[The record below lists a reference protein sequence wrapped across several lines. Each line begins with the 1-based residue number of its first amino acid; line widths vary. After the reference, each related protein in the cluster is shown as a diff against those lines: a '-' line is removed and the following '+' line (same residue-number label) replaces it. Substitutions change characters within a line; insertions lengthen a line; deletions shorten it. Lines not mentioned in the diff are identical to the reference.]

1 MRPLKKSESVF
12 RFSRIGIRSSRATA
26 AGLRA
31 LAAGAAAACAVA
43 TEAHAHGFG
52 QRYDL
57 PLPLSL
63 YLTGTAAA
71 VVVSFVIVGLFVRE
85 APPAQ
90 VRPRANPSAARL
102 GIWLGHPAV
111 AAVLKLTALALFLI
125 TVCAGLIGN
134 PDPYRN
140 IAPTMVWIIFWVG
153 FAYVSA
159 FIGNLWPLINPWR
172 TLFQAAEWLSG
183 RIAGR
188 SLSLDLPYPAAL
200 SVWPAFVL
208 LLGFSW
214 LELVYPAPAV
224 PLSIAAFALGYSVL
238 TFAGMVMFGENWL
251 RHGEVF
257 TLVFG
262 ILARF
267 APVQQASPHAP
278 WTLRAPGAGLI
289 DAEFVSTS
297 MMALV
302 LLILSSVLYD
312 GALGTPEWSA
322 VESAMAAGFPAWG
335 DAALLLIRTL
345 GLVAFWLVFF
355 GAYLAVSF
363 AMGLAVGG
371 RLQGAEIA
379 RGFALTLVPIAI
391 GYHVAHYLTYLLVQ
405 GQYIIPLM
413 SDPFGRGWN
422 LFGTAGY
429 RVDIG
434 MIGARFA
441 WYTAVSAILAGH
453 IAAVY
458 LAHVK
463 ALQLWPS
470 RRVALSSQVPLTA
483 LMVVYTF
490 VSLSILAEPIAEYR
504 TAPALPLEA
513 SSAPVAVPEDA
524 VLPEPGSGRLQRLG
538 AGKMARQKLTYR
550 MLGSAFHDGS
560 KTSAAD
566 ILYAFMFAYR
576 WGSPAAGEEAHYD
589 PAIDAATAVMRARLV
604 GLRMIGVDTASKS
617 IRFGDFEYVR
627 ELLVAEVYTTTPPID
642 PEQDAIVAPPWST
655 LPWHVLVLMEEAVN
669 RGYAAFSQQEAA
681 RRGVE
686 WLDPVRSDT
695 LKQKLAALVDT
706 FARDGY
712 RPAILAPLV
721 SAEDA
726 RKRWAALAAFYQ
738 THDHFLV
745 TNGPYRIQTW
755 SADGVVLDVFR
766 DLTYPLGVGSF
777 DSYAIPRRGYVTK
790 VDRKGDQMTLFGDIE
805 LVMKFSRS
813 YDIVRQPLQS
823 VALDMIKRSAPQLRY
838 LVTDPEGR
846 TVLAGQADVGDDR
859 AFHLDLGRLP
869 PGRFTLAAEIAVN
882 GNVMNTEIKRIALV
896 MPGS

>member
-1 MRPLKKSESVF
+1 MPVITPTRTRLSI
-12 RFSRIGIRSSRATA
+12 SRSIRARRAAATA
-26 AGLRA
+26 LRA
-31 LAAGAAAACAVA
+31 LAATAAACGAVSPA
-43 TEAHAHGFG
+43 GAHGFG

-71 VVVSFVIVGLFVRE
+71 VVVSFLIVGLFVRE
-85 APPAQ
+85 APPARA
-90 VRPRANPSAARL
+90 RPRADLRATALGRWIGRPGLAA
-102 GIWLGHPAV
+102 A
-111 AAVLKLTALALFLI
+111 LKLAAFILFAVTVLAG
-125 TVCAGLIGN
+125 VIGN

-159 FIGNLWPLINPWR
+159 FVGNLWPLINPWR
-172 TLFQAAEWLSG
+172 TLFQAAEWPSRRILG
-183 RIAGR
+183 RGLA
-188 SLSLDLPYPAAL
+188 LDLPFPESL
-200 SVWPAFVL
+200 GVWPAFVL

-224 PLSIAAFALGYSVL
+224 PANIAAFALGYSIL
-238 TFAGMVMFGENWL
+238 TFAGMIAFGEAWL

-267 APVQQASPHAP
+267 APLQPTEQNAR

-289 DAEFVSTS
+289 DAAGASTS

-312 GALGTPEWSA
+312 GALGTPEWST
-322 VESAMAAGFPAWG
+322 VENALATHLPGWG
-335 DAALLLIRTL
+335 DAAFLLIRTI
-345 GLVAFWLVFF
+345 GLAAFWLVFF

-363 AMGLAVGG
+363 AMRVAVNGQ
-371 RLQGAEIA
+371 LQGAEIA
-379 RGFALTLVPIAI
+379 RAFALTLVPIAI
-391 GYHVAHYLTYLLVQ
+391 GYHLAHYLTYLLVQ
-405 GQYIIPLM
+405 GQYIIPLA
-413 SDPFGRGWN
+413 SDPFGYGWN

-441 WYTAVSAILAGH
+441 WYAAVAAILLGH

-463 ALQLWPS
+463 ALQLLPS
-470 RRVALSSQVPLTA
+470 RRAALRSQVPLTA

-504 TAPALPLEA
+504 SAPALPLEA
-513 SSAPVAVPEDA
+513 STAPIAVPEDA
-524 VLPEPGSGRLQRLG
+524 VLPELGSGRLQAVG
-538 AGKMARQKLTYR
+538 PGKVARQKLTYR
-550 MLGSAFHDGS
+550 MLGSAFHDGT

-576 WGSPAAGEEAHYD
+576 WGSPGAGEEAHYD
-589 PAIDAATAVMRARLV
+589 PAIDAATAVMRARLA
-604 GLRMIGVDTASKS
+604 GLRLVGVDTSSKS

-627 ELLVAEVYTTTPPID
+627 ELLVVDVYTTTPPID

-655 LPWHVLVLMEEAVN
+655 LPWHLLVLMEEAVN

-686 WLDPVRSDT
+686 WLDLVRSDT
-695 LKQKLAALVDT
+695 LKPKLEALVET

-721 SAEDA
+721 SAEEA
-726 RKRWAALAAFYQ
+726 RKRWTALSAFYKA
-738 THDHFLV
+738 HGHFLV
-745 TNGPYRIQTW
+745 TNGPYRLQSW
-755 SADGVVLDVFR
+755 SGTGAVLDVFR
-766 DLTYPLGVGSF
+766 DLSYPLGVGSF
-777 DSYAIPRRGYVTK
+777 DNYAIPRRGYVTK
-790 VDRKGDQMTLFGDIE
+790 VERQDDRMTLFGDIE
-805 LVMKFSRS
+805 LVMKYQRS
-813 YDIVRQPLQS
+813 YDILRQPLQS
-823 VALDMIKRSAPQLRY
+823 VAPDVVKRSAPQLRY
-838 LVTDPEGR
+838 LVTDAEGR
-846 TVLAGQADVGDDR
+846 AVLVGQADFGDDL
-859 AFHLDLGRLP
+859 AFHLDLTGRLP

-882 GNVMNTEIKRIALV
+882 GNVMNAEIKRVPIV
-896 MPGS
+896 MP

>member
-1 MRPLKKSESVF
+1 LSL
-12 RFSRIGIRSSRATA
+12 SRSIRARRATVA
-26 AGLRA
+26 ALRT
-31 LAAGAAAACAVA
+31 LAAGAAAACGGAS
-43 TEAHAHGFG
+43 EAGAHGFG

-90 VRPRANPSAARL
+90 ERPHADLRATWLERWFARAGLAA
-102 GIWLGHPAV
+102 A
-111 AAVLKLTALALFLI
+111 LKLAALVLFAI
-125 TVCAGLIGN
+125 TVCAGLLGN

-159 FIGNLWPLINPWR
+159 FVGNLWPLINPWR
-172 TLFQAAEWLSG
+172 TLFQAAEWLSR

-188 SLSLDLPYPAAL
+188 SLSLDLPYPVAL
-200 SVWPAFVL
+200 GVWPAFVL
-208 LLGFSW
+208 LLGFTW

-224 PLSIAAFALGYSVL
+224 PLSIAAFALAYSLV
-238 TFAGMVMFGENWL
+238 TFAGIIAFGETWL

-262 ILARF
+262 VLARF
-267 APVQQASPHAP
+267 APLQETGPQAH

-289 DAEFVSTS
+289 DAESVTAS

-322 VESAMAAGFPAWG
+322 IENGLAAHLPGWG
-335 DAALLLIRTL
+335 DAAFLLIRTL

-355 GAYLAVSF
+355 GAYVGVSL
-363 AMGLAVGG
+363 AMGLAVKGQL
-371 RLQGAEIA
+371 RGAEIA
-379 RGFALTLVPIAI
+379 RDFALTLVPIAI

-405 GQYIIPLM
+405 GQYIIPLL

-434 MIGARFA
+434 LTGARFA
-441 WYTAVSAILAGH
+441 WYAAVIAILAGH

-463 ALQLWPS
+463 ALRLLPS
-470 RRVALSSQVPLTA
+470 RRLALRSQVPLTA

-504 TAPALPLEA
+504 SAPALPLEA
-513 SSAPVAVPEDA
+513 SAAPIEVPADA
-524 VLPEPGSGRLQRLG
+524 VLPEPGNGRLQRFG
-538 AGKMARQKLTYR
+538 SGKMARQKLTYR

-589 PAIDAATAVMRARLV
+589 PAIDAATAVMRARLA
-604 GLRMIGVDTASKS
+604 GLRMIGVDTSSKS

-627 ELLVAEVYTTTPPID
+627 ELLVAEVYTTTPAID
-642 PEQDAIVAPPWST
+642 PEQDAIAAPPWST

-669 RGYAAFSQQEAA
+669 RGYAAFSQQEAE

-686 WLDPVRSDT
+686 WLDLARSEK
-695 LKQKLAALVDT
+695 LKKKLAALVDT

-712 RPAILAPLV
+712 RPVILASMV

-726 RKRWAALAAFYQ
+726 RKRWTALAAFYRA
-738 THDHFLV
+738 HDHFLV
-745 TNGPYRIQTW
+745 TNGPYRLKSW
-755 SADGVVLDVFR
+755 SEQGVVLDVFR

-777 DSYAIPRRGYVTK
+777 DNYAIPRRGFVTR
-790 VDRKGDQMTLFGDIE
+790 VERQDDRVTVFGDIE
-805 LVMKFSRS
+805 LVMKFQRS
-813 YDIVRQPLQS
+813 YDILRQPLQS
-823 VALDMIKRSAPQLRY
+823 LSPDVVKRSAPQLRY
-838 LVTDPEGR
+838 LVTDAQGR
-846 TVLAGQADVGDDR
+846 AVLAGQADVADDL
-859 AFHLDLGRLP
+859 AFHLDLAGRLP

-882 GNVMNTEIKRIALV
+882 GNAMNAEIKRAPIV
-896 MPGS
+896 MPGT